1 MKLTKSLMFAALA
14 CAAVITGCKTQES
27 YEADRKERVAIDFE
41 RSRWSMYDSK
51 HVFKLD
57 ECIDLALK
65 HNLDIKVAKLEKDV
79 ASDMAIAEAFGM
91 LPELTVS
98 NNTTNRNN
106 HAASRSEAIK
116 SEDDDNATEGF
127 SRSSDRFSNYVN
139 IDLALSVMDFGL
151 AAVNTFQGNDRTLIR
166 EQRQRRVAQN
176 LQMEVVRV
184 YFQVAA
190 AQKAITITNDLLQKC
205 QTRYALIAEM
215 AEKRLISPFRA
226 FDETRRFVDMEKRL
240 TNYTRSYENSRA
252 ELLSLMGLTASSDIV
267 VDSSMLNVEMPPVF
281 DLPELQVMEQ
291 IALLY
296 RPELYEIDMQRHI
309 NILELYKT
317 IIMMMPNVR
326 MYLDFTNSSNP
337 FLYHANW
344 VEIGVRAAY
353 NVLKLPQHIMR
364 AKAYYTQI
372 KAEEAR
378 NFSQSLSVIAQV
390 RIANANLQSTHDRFQ
405 LDNKIYAAYKA
416 NLLNAE
422 KSMRAKGGLSKLEL
436 DHIRLATAETEIER
450 LMSLGNYY
458 VSYYRVLNSLGID
471 RKSLDKDDDFVAQ
484 CEKAVADARI
494 EAEEEIREAWQA
506 AKDAKWEN
514 IPKVA
519 PSYAP
524 KKVIPPA
531 KKAPVKKVDAK
542 KADVKKAA
550 PAKAAPVKA
559 APVKAAPA
567 KAAPAKAAP
576 AKAPVKAAPAKA
588 APAKA
593 AVKAAPA
600 KAPAKK

>member
-1 MKLTKSLMFAALA
+1 
-14 CAAVITGCKTQES
+14 
-27 YEADRKERVAIDFE
+27 
-41 RSRWSMYDSK
+41 
-51 HVFKLD
+51 
-57 ECIDLALK
+57 
-65 HNLDIKVAKLEKDV
+65 
-79 ASDMAIAEAFGM
+79 
-91 LPELTVS
+91 
-98 NNTTNRNN
+98 
-106 HAASRSEAIK
+106 
-116 SEDDDNATEGF
+116 
-127 SRSSDRFSNYVN
+127 
-139 IDLALSVMDFGL
+139 
-151 AAVNTFQGNDRTLIR
+151 
-166 EQRQRRVAQN
+166 
-176 LQMEVVRV
+176 
-184 YFQVAA
+184 
-190 AQKAITITNDLLQKC
+190 
-205 QTRYALIAEM
+205 
-215 AEKRLISPFRA
+215 
-226 FDETRRFVDMEKRL
+226 
-240 TNYTRSYENSRA
+240 
-252 ELLSLMGLTASSDIV
+252 
-267 VDSSMLNVEMPPVF
+267 
-281 DLPELQVMEQ
+281 
-291 IALLY
+291 
-296 RPELYEIDMQRHI
+296 
-309 NILELYKT
+309 
-317 IIMMMPNVR
+317 MMMPNVR

-390 RIANANLQSTHDRFQ
+390 RIANANMQSTYDRFQ

-416 NLLNAE
+416 NLMNAE

-531 KKAPVKKVDAK
+531 KKAPAKKVDAK

-550 PAKAAPVKA
+550 PAPAK

-567 KAAPAKAAP
+567 PVKAPVKAAPAP
-576 AKAPVKAAPAKA
+576 AKAPVKAAPAKTAPAKAPVKA